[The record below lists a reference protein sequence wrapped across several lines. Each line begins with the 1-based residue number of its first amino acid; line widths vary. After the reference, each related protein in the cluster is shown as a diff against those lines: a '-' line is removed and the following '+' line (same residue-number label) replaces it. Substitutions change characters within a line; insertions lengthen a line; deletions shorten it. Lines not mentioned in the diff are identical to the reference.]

1 VGGGAAG
8 GSASLPDCLSY
19 VAAGSASP
27 ATAVPLSASL
37 IVAPDGT
44 PVSTAVQAQVT
55 VSAIDIVPPGA
66 DAGVANPTIDS
77 GSSDSGSSDS
87 GSSDGG
93 SSDGGSSTA
102 SDAGSAGPGVFRIH
116 LQTATQQE
124 WLVDLK
130 TTRAIAD
137 IVQVSDRFDLSVA
150 AVNRQQL
157 YSILSQ
163 SWVLSQG
170 GRLALFSSM
179 LGALA
184 TPRQTSFSMV
194 PMLDAYGIS
203 VSDGGALCETPVAGY
218 NQCDIVYHRA
228 HITSDGQ
235 SADVPLGQT
244 AQIGDLTVSVWD
256 FTEFG
261 DTGSCDGESRTIM
274 AGYRPRAIA
283 N

>member
-1 VGGGAAG
+1 MGGGAAG
-8 GSASLPDCLSY
+8 GSVSLPDCLGY
-19 VAAGSASP
+19 VPAASASP
-27 ATAVPLSASL
+27 ATAAPLSASL
-37 IVAPDGT
+37 IVGLDGT

-66 DAGVANPTIDS
+66 DAGVANPIIDS
-77 GSSDSGSSDS
+77 GSSDS
-87 GSSDGG
+87 G

-150 AVNRQQL
+150 AVNRPYQF
-157 YSILSQ
+157 YTILSQ
-163 SWVLSQG
+163 TWVLSQG

-184 TPRQTSFSMV
+184 TPRQTAFSMV
-194 PMLDAYGIS
+194 PILDAYGIS
-203 VSDGGALCETPVAGY
+203 VVDGGALCETPVAGY

-256 FTEFG
+256 FTEYG
-261 DTGSCDGESRTIM
+261 DTGSCDGESRTTM
-274 AGYRPRAIA
+274 TGYRPRAIA